1 MTTSSSPRPS
11 AGHQSNSTEV
21 PPTSPARVIDYFE
34 ARHRLLTDSERI
46 AQRSGMDRQIKE
58 PAIRRKR
65 AEELADAF
73 EQGCYWLLWAVV
85 RVGLALGIFGL

>member
-1 MTTSSSPRPS
+1 
-11 AGHQSNSTEV
+11 
-21 PPTSPARVIDYFE
+21 
-34 ARHRLLTDSERI
+34 
-46 AQRSGMDRQIKE
+46 MDRQIKE

-85 RVGLALGIFGL
+85 RVGLALGIFGLWNFTLPASISAVDVAY

>member
-1 MTTSSSPRPS
+1 
-11 AGHQSNSTEV
+11 
-21 PPTSPARVIDYFE
+21 
-34 ARHRLLTDSERI
+34 
-46 AQRSGMDRQIKE
+46 MDRQIKE

-85 RVGLALGIFGL
+85 LVGLALGIFGL